1 MLCDRGGGE
10 GGRTPEDRV
19 SINFTSG
26 RVFLRPG
33 ILIFCPFLVLFSRK

>member
-26 RVFLRPG
+26 RVSQTRNFNLLSFFGVVFP
-33 ILIFCPFLVLFSRK
+33 